1 VSKQIRLE
9 AVGSTVVVADLGL
22 TLRLNE
28 VAWVSREEMQ
38 ASECLR
44 ALVSLGKVRV
54 SSGARSLVSKEPPK
68 RRLPTAVKRSRPNGR
83 GNTPV
88 RNETPAPKALTH
100 QEAQAM
106 ADRAAQKA
114 ASETLAAASAQFKS
128 ILEGLATPSTEGIE
142 GAIERAVSQALAGAS
157 VKTATPQ
164 ASNAPTSE
172 IEDLIAGGPEEPL
185 FIPSGIVKD
194 TSESLSLKSDS
205 SRGAGLDSA
214 ADALKALRKGKGT
227 KS

>member
-1 VSKQIRLE
+1 
-9 AVGSTVVVADLGL
+9 
-22 TLRLNE
+22 
-28 VAWVSREEMQ
+28 M
-38 ASECLR
+38 
-44 ALVSLGKVRV
+44 
-54 SSGARSLVSKEPPK
+54 SKEPPK
-68 RRLPTAVKRSRPNGR
+68 RRMPTAVTRSRPNGL
-83 GNTPV
+83 GAAPAH
-88 RNETPAPKALTH
+88 NENPAPKALTH

-106 ADRAAQKA
+106 ADRAAKKA
-114 ASETLAAASAQFKS
+114 ASETMAAASAQFRS

-157 VKTATPQ
+157 IKTSTPQ
-164 ASNAPTSE
+164 SNTPTSD

-185 FIPSGIVKD
+185 FIPSGIVKG
-194 TSESLSLKSDS
+194 TSDNLSLKSDS

>member
-1 VSKQIRLE
+1 MSNQIRLE
-9 AVGSTVVVADLGL
+9 AVGSAVVVADLGI

-44 ALVSLGKVRV
+44 ALVTLGKVRI

-83 GNTPV
+83 GGAPV
-88 RNETPAPKALTH
+88 RSDDAPKALTH

-114 ASETLAAASAQFKS
+114 ASETMAAATAQFRS
-128 ILEGLATPSTEGIE
+128 IFEGLATPSTESIE
-142 GAIERAVSQALAGAS
+142 GVIERAVSQALAGAPI
-157 VKTATPQ
+157 KTATPQ
-164 ASNAPTSE
+164 ANAPSSE

-185 FIPSGIVKD
+185 FIPSGIVKGS
-194 TSESLSLKSDS
+194 SENLSLKSES
-205 SRGAGLDSA
+205 SRGAELDSS
-214 ADALKALRKGKGT
+214 ADALKALRKGKG
-227 KS
+227 